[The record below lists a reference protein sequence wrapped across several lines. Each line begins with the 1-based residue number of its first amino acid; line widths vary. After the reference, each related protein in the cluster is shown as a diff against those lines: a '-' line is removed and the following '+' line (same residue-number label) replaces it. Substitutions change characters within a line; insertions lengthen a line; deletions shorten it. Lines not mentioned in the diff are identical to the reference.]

1 MTPEQSI
8 GNFSAGKS
16 TSARIYETLRQ
27 MILTQELKPG
37 ERLVEAKIAN
47 ILHVSITPVRQAFS
61 FLSAQGLLTVFP
73 YRGTYVTIM
82 SQESANDLMNT
93 RKVLEPVVADMA
105 FPHLASTDA
114 DYLTKLCELSDISE
128 QMGNLVES
136 IEYDVRFHEF
146 FFEKSRSPLMMDLW
160 GLLRNRIIF
169 FQCINRSKCHV
180 DVPSLV
186 NRHAKIID
194 AVRRLDKEALSNA
207 IIQHLDTTL
216 RLAVLPLE
224 ADIDYAGE

>member
-1 MTPEQSI
+1 
-8 GNFSAGKS
+8 
-16 TSARIYETLRQ
+16 
-27 MILTQELKPG
+27 
-37 ERLVEAKIAN
+37 
-47 ILHVSITPVRQAFS
+47 
-61 FLSAQGLLTVFP
+61 
-73 YRGTYVTIM
+73 
-82 SQESANDLMNT
+82 
-93 RKVLEPVVADMA
+93 
-105 FPHLASTDA
+105 
-114 DYLTKLCELSDISE
+114 
-128 QMGNLVES
+128 
-136 IEYDVRFHEF
+136 
-146 FFEKSRSPLMMDLW
+146 MMDLW